1 MSITHGDYPY
11 SIDTWQ
17 RFLDTQH
24 DIIEEGTICAHC
36 GFQIR
41 GMAVIGDRK
50 VCHTDPPYPD
60 CYRLVTVMHEQI
72 GIRRPAIRSVHPKAV
87 GNDTVSLVD
96 DDEEDRLST

>member
-1 MSITHGDYPY
+1 MSVRGDLPEELM
-11 SIDTWQ
+11 WQ

-24 DIIEEGTICAHC
+24 DIIEPGTICAHC

-60 CYRLVTVMHEQI
+60 CYRLITVMHEKL
-72 GIRRPAIRSVHPKAV
+72 GARRPDPARLEPV
-87 GNDTVSLVD
+87 
-96 DDEEDRLST
+96 DEEAGDWWYE